1 MAQYA
6 DNDIYLDI
14 DGTAI
19 SARFKKVSLEPVGE
33 SLDTTMGSGADFRS
47 RALGLKD
54 YKISIELAY
63 DTTSVSTDLA
73 LLKPGAHTITYGPE
87 GSAQGKPKH
96 VQSFILTGAPHEVSV
111 EKTPVVFSVSG
122 EGAAAPTTDIFNGG
136 VWA

>member
-14 DGTAI
+14 DGTAV
-19 SARFKKVSLEPVGE
+19 SAYFKTVSLEAAGE

-54 YKISIELAY
+54 YTISIELAY
-63 DTTSVSTDLA
+63 DTTAIATQLSLV
-73 LLKPGAHTITYGPE
+73 KPGVHTVTYGPE
-87 GSAQGKPKH
+87 GSGTGKPKH
-96 VQSFILTGAPHEVSV
+96 VQSFLFTGAGSGVNV
-111 EKTPVVFSVSG
+111 DKTPVVFSISG
-122 EGAAAPTTDIFNGG
+122 EGAAAPTTDIFAGG